1 MAALRTD
8 RRLAAVL
15 TADVVGYARLTRADE
30 RGAIRRLKAVR
41 KELIEPAIAG
51 HGGRIV
57 KLMGDGALVEF
68 PSVVGAVET
77 AVEIQR
83 AMAQRDLDRPE
94 DERIRFRI
102 GIHVGDV
109 IADGRDILGDDVN
122 VAARLEGLAEPGGIC
137 VSAIVREQ
145 VRDRLPYPFEDRGEK
160 TVKSIARPVHV
171 YALPAAALTTLPPRE
186 PAAAAVAHRW
196 LPGRRPLFLAVTCA
210 GVLAASAAAWRL
222 ERPPPAVP
230 AAPATILPPGS
241 PTAPVPAP
249 RLSIAVLP
257 FANLGGDPEQEYFA
271 DGITDDLIT
280 DLARIDG
287 SFVIASSTAFAYK
300 GRPSDPKQVGRELG
314 VRYVLTGSLRRAGSQ
329 VRVNV
334 QLIDAATGGEV
345 WADRIE
351 GDWTRSMELQ
361 DAITGRLART
371 LDLEL
376 TDAESRRVAAER
388 PNDPDA
394 VDLAMRAWSVLN
406 QPLSAEQLQRA
417 QDLFEAALR
426 IDPGLSQALVG
437 LARTLSTRVNSR
449 WSPTPKEDLDRAEA
463 LVAQVL
469 ARAPNHAMAHYVR
482 GDILM
487 ARKDFDPA
495 IAEYQAAIASNRDL
509 APAYGNIGRA
519 LVRAGRA
526 EEAFAPLETALR
538 LSPRDPLLSL
548 WYFGICHAHTHLAQD
563 EAAIAWCSRSNYWV
577 AYVDLAS
584 AYAWTGRMDE
594 ARAAVAELRRVM
606 PGYTVERWQHEG
618 WSDNPVFLAQ
628 YQRIVEGL
636 RKAGLPER

>member
-41 KELIEPAIAG
+41 KELIEPVIAG

-145 VRDRLPYPFEDRGEK
+145 VRDRLPYPFEDWGEK

-171 YALPAAALTTLPPRE
+171 YALSAADLTTLPPQE
-186 PAAAAVAHRW
+186 SAAAAVARRW
-196 LPGRRPLFLAVTCA
+196 LPGRWPLFLTVAFA

-222 ERPPPAVP
+222 ERPPPAAP
-230 AAPATILPPGS
+230 AAPATLPPGS

-287 SFVIASSTAFAYK
+287 SFVIASSTAFTYK

-376 TDAESRRVAAER
+376 TDAESRRVEAER
-388 PNDPDA
+388 PNDPNA
-394 VDLAMRAWSVLN
+394 VDLAMRAWSALN
-406 QPLSAEQLQRA
+406 QPLSAEQLERA
-417 QDLFEAALR
+417 RDLFEAALR
-426 IDPGLSQALVG
+426 IDSGLSQALVG

-463 LVAQVL
+463 LVTQVL

-563 EAAIAWCSRSNYWV
+563 EAAIAWCSRSSYWV

-584 AYAWTGRMDE
+584 AYAWTGRMNE
-594 ARAAVAELRRVM
+594 AHAAVAELRRVM